1 MSLVITIDGPSGKRL
16 VSVPENATVADLLP
30 GLVEVCEGSR
40 DSAGWKL
47 APQGEG
53 AMDGAQTLAQVGLYD
68 GAVVRLIAPEPKIA
82 VAPPTPV
89 AAPAPPRIERMD
101 EFEYR
106 RMLDGAIAA
115 SGARAS
121 SVIAV
126 VGLHPG
132 AGATTV
138 VALLSTLLSS
148 LRGEQLCAVDA
159 NTESG
164 ALSHWLVPESALR
177 GEAYE
182 SLFAADAGPREVA
195 SALVAANPRMV
206 VLPAPVDTSLVVA
219 AEPAAWGRVIEHLR
233 HLHHVVVIDCGAGL
247 RREAVQAAIGAADQ
261 VVLVARAEA
270 SDREN
275 VEPALALLRKLA
287 KPVVVVRNESRR
299 RERTRRSAAGIQR
312 VTLTFEPASA
322 TQLKRR
328 GFDWSEAPAAW
339 NEGVRELAALLVAS
353 G

>member
-1 MSLVITIDGPSGKRL
+1 
-16 VSVPENATVADLLP
+16 
-30 GLVEVCEGSR
+30 
-40 DSAGWKL
+40 
-47 APQGEG
+47 
-53 AMDGAQTLAQVGLYD
+53 
-68 GAVVRLIAPEPKIA
+68 
-82 VAPPTPV
+82 
-89 AAPAPPRIERMD
+89 
-101 EFEYR
+101 
-106 RMLDGAIAA
+106 
-115 SGARAS
+115 
-121 SVIAV
+121 
-126 VGLHPG
+126 
-132 AGATTV
+132 
-138 VALLSTLLSS
+138 
-148 LRGEQLCAVDA
+148 
-159 NTESG
+159 
-164 ALSHWLVPESALR
+164 
-177 GEAYE
+177 
-182 SLFAADAGPREVA
+182 
-195 SALVAANPRMV
+195 
-206 VLPAPVDTSLVVA
+206 VA